1 MGQHGDVRI
10 LHRAD
15 DPSRHVRFGK
25 GEGGM
30 HGGDDVIQ
38 LSQDFVG
45 KIKRAI
51 AEDVAL
57 DPGEEPEVFEFGIQF
72 PNARELDAQPRF
84 IESARLDRAAAVI
97 GDPEIL
103 QAEFL
108 RRRGHFFGRIAT
120 IARRGVA
127 MESAAQILRLD
138 EGRKFSRGRSFK
150 FAAVFAQLRRDIIE
164 IERTIKIGF
173 LANDRDLLRR
183 LPPWHR
189 RLACGASGHL
199 ARCLVLIR
207 GINGR
212 DARCPHRQDACAT
225 GFGIDWRLTEP
236 IFVQGPAALQRPAP
250 HLDVMLL
257 APGKIIQR
265 ERIFRRCHHPQ
276 VALNSRAQSYARF
289 RRPVRDDR
297 LSERMLDKHGR
308 DFRRRIGRHDEIEI
322 AHNFLPAAITAG
334 DANVQRVWMGA
345 EIVLQLFR
353 FRRDLPERERAG
365 VFLAFV
371 YGPTEFLL
379 RRLAEPRQLRDAAC
393 DAGFM
398 QLRDRADLQ
407 FFVERLDLLRAQP
420 GKRKQFQ
427 NVRRKF
433 RAQFVE
439 EFQRTGLDQLFD
451 LRRDRFADSRNF
463 FEDFFV
469 GEISDISAPGFER
482 ARRVDVGPNLERI
495 FILQLEKRRDLL
507 EHVRDRR
514 LVHGAFLPKSSKHQ
528 APSTREAPNI
538 KAPKEAPLN

>member
-1 MGQHGDVRI
+1 M
-10 LHRAD
+10 
-15 DPSRHVRFGK
+15 
-25 GEGGM
+25 
-30 HGGDDVIQ
+30 
-38 LSQDFVG
+38 
-45 KIKRAI
+45 
-51 AEDVAL
+51 
-57 DPGEEPEVFEFGIQF
+57 
-72 PNARELDAQPRF
+72 
-84 IESARLDRAAAVI
+84 I

-108 RRRGHFFGRIAT
+108 RSGRHFFERIAT
-120 IARRGVA
+120 VARGGVA
-127 MESAAQILRLD
+127 MESAAQILRF
-138 EGRKFSRGRSFK
+138 EQARKFSRGRRFK
-150 FAAVFAQLRRDIIE
+150 FTAVFAQLRRDIIE
-164 IERTIKIGF
+164 IERTIEIGLF
-173 LANDRDLLRR
+173 ANGRDLLRR

-207 GINGR
+207 DINGR

-225 GFGIDWRLTEP
+225 GFFGIRRSFTEP
-236 IFVQGPAALQRPAP
+236 ILIQRPAALQRPAP
-250 HLDVMLL
+250 HLDVVLL
-257 APGKIIQR
+257 APGKIIKR

-276 VALNSRAQSYARF
+276 VALNSRAQSHARF

-297 LSERMLDKHGR
+297 FSERMLDKHRR
-308 DFRRRIGRHDEIEI
+308 DFRRRIGRHDEIEV

-371 YGPTEFLL
+371 DGPAKFLL
-379 RRLAEPRQLRDAAC
+379 RRLAESRQLRDAAC

-407 FFVERLDLLRAQP
+407 FFVERLDFFRAQP

-433 RAQFVE
+433 RPQLVE
-439 EFQRTGLDQLFD
+439 EFQRTGLDELFD
-451 LRRDRFADSRNF
+451 LRRDRFADARNF

-469 GEISDISAPGFER
+469 GEIGDISAPGFER
-482 ARRVDVGPNLERI
+482 ARRVDVGPDLERI

-528 APSTREAPNI
+528 APSTSSTEAPNI
-538 KAPKEAPLN
+538 ETAKAAACYDTAAPWSLEFEVSLELGAWNLELCPPTFAPGACIICSAR